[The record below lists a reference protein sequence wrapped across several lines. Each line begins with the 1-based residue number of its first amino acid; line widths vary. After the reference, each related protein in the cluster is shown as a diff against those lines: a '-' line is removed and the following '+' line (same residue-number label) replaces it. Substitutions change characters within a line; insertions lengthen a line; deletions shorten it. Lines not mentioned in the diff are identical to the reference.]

1 MPTLNLTRI
10 KCNSLTNFG
19 GPIELRLA
27 IPQNPNQTKSWG
39 PQTFQVG
46 QFVDFNQPPLPQQL
60 PPIPFFNPIR
70 VELWDSRYSAKVRE
84 IEIRPTNVGSSP
96 SSPPAPPT
104 FTYFGGTYTLS
115 YVVTANVVELLF
127 SYAASALT
135 LLAAFIANL
144 TLITLETAR
153 SALKLIVA
161 PVRGLI
167 SGRNDEPEPISED
180 DFKPLEKDSEPIQRS
195 DSEKVQR

>member
-1 MPTLNLTRI
+1 MPTLNLTKI

-27 IPQNPNQTKSWG
+27 ILQNPSQTKFWG
-39 PQTFQVG
+39 PRTFQAG
-46 QFVDFNQPPLPQQL
+46 QSLDFNSLPLPQQL

-84 IEIRPTNVGSSP
+84 IEIRPTNVGASP

-135 LLAAFIANL
+135 LLAAFITNL
-144 TLITLETAR
+144 MLITLETAR
-153 SALKLIVA
+153 SVIKLVVA
-161 PVRGLI
+161 PFRGSV
-167 SGRNDEPEPISED
+167 SGRNDEQETIPED
-180 DFKPLEKDSEPIQRS
+180 DFKPSEKDSEPMQRS